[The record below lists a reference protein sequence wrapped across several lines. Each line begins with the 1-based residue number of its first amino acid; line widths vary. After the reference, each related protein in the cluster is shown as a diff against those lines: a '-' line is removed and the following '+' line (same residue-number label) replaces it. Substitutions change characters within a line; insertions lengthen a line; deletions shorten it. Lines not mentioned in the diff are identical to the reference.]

1 MTIDQSAPL
10 LSLEEWREIIG
21 WNPWHFWGLAGD
33 KAPVTSA
40 CNTAVTQYGW
50 QGADA
55 AGRADIVEAISA
67 AEQTLIEYLGFSP
80 APRYEMDELPF
91 PQYNDRR
98 GQFLSATDAMGQWMP
113 FKLKRGELIETGTL
127 ARTLVGDAVV
137 TLSDDDN
144 DGLKETFTLSIATA
158 VTDPS
163 EIAVYFTAADRFDGS
178 DVSERWR
185 VRPVSVAI
193 SAGVATIKGRAWCI
207 VKPVR
212 YEGVSALPLD
222 PADTANFASSLAV
235 YRLYTDPT
243 DQGAFVWETSPGG
256 CIDCADANLNA
267 NDPSAVATVS
277 ARYVIRNADIGI
289 VAGEAAIY
297 NAATQQWCAQGWP
310 YGYAPARARVNYLAG
325 KPLLDGRMN
334 RQMRAIVARMA
345 SAELSR
351 RICACDVA
359 NRELYRW
366 QFDRA
371 RSAGVNDEQYSIDP
385 ADLGN
390 PFGTREGHI
399 WAWKQVKTLA
409 LASAVSA

>member
-50 QGADA
+50 QSADA

-80 APRYEMDELPF
+80 APRYEIDELPF

-113 FKLKRGELIETGTL
+113 FKLKRCEVIESGAL
-127 ARTLVGDAVV
+127 ARALIGNTDV

-144 DGLKETFTLSIATA
+144 DGLKETFTLSMATA

-185 VRPVSVAI
+185 VRPVSVTI
-193 SAGVATIKGRAWCI
+193 SAGVVTIKGRAWCI

-212 YEGVSALPLD
+212 YEGVNAQPLD
-222 PADTANFASSLAV
+222 PADAANFASTLAV
-235 YRLYTDPT
+235 YCFYTDPT

-256 CIDCADANLNA
+256 CIDCADANPNA
-267 NDPSAVATVS
+267 SDPSAVATVS

-310 YGYAPARARVNYLAG
+310 VGYAPARARVNYLAG

-345 SAELSR
+345 AAELSR

-409 LASAVSA
+409 LVSAVSA

>member
-1 MTIDQSAPL
+1 MTM

-67 AEQTLIEYLGFSP
+67 AEQTLSEYLGFSP
-80 APRYEMDELPF
+80 APRYEIDELPF

-127 ARTLVGDAVV
+127 ARTLIGNATV
-137 TLSDDDN
+137 TFSDDDN
-144 DGLKETFTLSIATA
+144 DGLKETFTLSIATS

-163 EIAVYFTAADRFDGS
+163 EIAVYFAATERFDGS
-178 DVSERWR
+178 GVSERWR
-185 VRPVSVAI
+185 VRPVSVTI

-222 PADTANFASSLAV
+222 PADEANFASSLAV

-256 CIDCADANLNA
+256 CIDCADALPNA
-267 NDPSAVATVS
+267 NDPSAVSTVA
-277 ARYVIRNADIGI
+277 ARYVIRNVDIGI
-289 VAGEAAIY
+289 IAGEAAIY
-297 NAATQQWCAQGWP
+297 DTATQQWCAQGWP

-334 RQMRAIVARMA
+334 RQMRTIVARMA
-345 SAELSR
+345 AAELSR

-385 ADLGN
+385 RDLGN

-409 LASAVSA
+409 LTSAVSA